1 MRLHTAACIRTGTT
15 SRPRGVSMSEHSTP
29 AGAHLECCT
38 LFSARKETEG
48 TGQEGAA
55 ESSQGRQRHRPR
67 LPRAEASGRARRRRA
82 ARGCR
87 PGRGAA
93 RPAGPDPGP
102 RAGRRR
108 GAAGS
113 AGGLPPPPCGRHG
126 VRDSLGTLAERQLQV
141 MQPHHSPASRS
152 PEAAAAAGDAAPTP
166 RSPEAAAAAGDAAA
180 VPPRPH
186 AQPAPGAVPAQHSQH
201 GGPRCRPGPDPQ
213 RCGQGKGLREPAAGH
228 GPRVPGEPRRLP
240 RWALPPAPAGQK
252 QHRAESGP

>member
-1 MRLHTAACIRTGTT
+1 
-15 SRPRGVSMSEHSTP
+15 MSEHSTP

-67 LPRAEASGRARRRRA
+67 LPQAEASGRARRRRA

-126 VRDSLGTLAERQLQV
+126 VRDSLGTLAERQVQV
-141 MQPHHSPASRS
+141 MQPPLPAHLRQRQVQVMQPPSRRAHTRS
-152 PEAAAAAGDAAPTP
+152 QLQARSLRSTRSTAVPAAGPAPTP
-166 RSPEAAAAAGDAAA
+166 SAAGKRRDCM
-180 VPPRPH
+180 RR
-186 AQPAPGAVPAQHSQH
+186 QQDTAPGCRESPAGCS
-201 GGPRCRPGPDPQ
+201 GGLCRRPQ
-213 RCGQGKGLREPAAGH
+213 RD
-228 GPRVPGEPRRLP
+228 
-240 RWALPPAPAGQK
+240 
-252 QHRAESGP
+252 RAESGP